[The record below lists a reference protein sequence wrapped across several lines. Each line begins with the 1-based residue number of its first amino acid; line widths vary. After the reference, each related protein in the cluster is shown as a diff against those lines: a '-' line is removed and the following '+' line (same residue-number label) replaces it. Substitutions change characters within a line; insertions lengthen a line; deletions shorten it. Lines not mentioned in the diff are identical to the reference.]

1 MTRVST
7 PVEVW
12 NKEKNDQGFYACRS
26 VEQRKKLPGFRD
38 QGFHICRSVE
48 QRKKLPG
55 FRDSA
60 KLLHKA
66 KFVSPFDTWKK
77 IKNDEG
83 SL

>member
-1 MTRVST
+1 MTRVFT

-12 NKEKNDQGFYACRS
+12 NKEKKMTRVWPHLQKCGTK
-26 VEQRKKLPGFRD
+26 EKKLP
-38 QGFHICRSVE
+38 V
-48 QRKKLPG
+48 